1 MMIAYY
7 SENVRVPKFKRR
19 HMNTWIKAVAQ
30 VYGKTIGDVSYI
42 FCDDAKILEVNK
54 TYLKHNYFTDIITFD
69 NTEHNRLSGD
79 VFISVDTVR
88 DNAKRFGVS
97 FSEELHRVMIH
108 GILHLCGQNDKTQEE
123 SKQMREKENMALKL
137 VINFEVC

>member
-1 MMIAYY
+1 MIAYY

-108 GILHLCGQNDKTQEE
+108 GILHLCGQNDKPQEE

>member
-1 MMIAYY
+1 
-7 SENVRVPKFKRR
+7 
-19 HMNTWIKAVAQ
+19 MNTWIKAVAQ

>member
-1 MMIAYY
+1 MIAYY